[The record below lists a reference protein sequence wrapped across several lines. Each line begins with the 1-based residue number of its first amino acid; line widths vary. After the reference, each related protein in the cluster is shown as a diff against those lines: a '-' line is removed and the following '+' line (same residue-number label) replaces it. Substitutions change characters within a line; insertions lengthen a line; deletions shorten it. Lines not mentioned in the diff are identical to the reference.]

1 MGHSLDVA
9 PAGRLLR
16 LWRHGKAVAWWRS
29 PSWVDVRAGLIIFF
43 ASLIGIFEVGMM
55 VAATGGLPNVYVNL
69 YYPVL
74 AIAAFSL
81 PLPAA
86 AVLAVVAGL
95 VPSHQGLLSIQAF
108 SQGLEG
114 LVRPF
119 SFLVI
124 SGAVSAMSG
133 ALRRQLEKERAL
145 REELEREAR
154 EREAARQAAE
164 RSEQQMR
171 LLLDH
176 VQDMVAFVDATG
188 RVLEVNPKVEELGG
202 WSRHEV
208 LGRHIREFVHPQ
220 DWRCFC
226 RGLSPKALDRRQKF
240 EVRLQTRDGRWLVT
254 EAVVVPVQQSQG
266 AGGWVITAQDVTAR
280 RRAEAERD
288 EALLR
293 LLAAQD
299 EERRRVGYD
308 FHDGPIQSMVAALAF
323 LETHAWHH
331 RRPDPHL
338 ERALH
343 NLRRALQEARYIVSH
358 LTPQELREGGLP
370 KALAS
375 ILQAV
380 RDNWGIE
387 THLEVSC
394 GEWRMAYPREA
405 ALLRI
410 AQEAINNAVKHSGTG
425 RIEVR
430 LWRAGQALHLSVR
443 DFGRGIQGSEGSG
456 CHGHL
461 GILSMRERAHLLGGQ
476 LEIHSS
482 PGHGT
487 EVRVE
492 VPLGDE
498 GASPQPWP
506 P

>member
-1 MGHSLDVA
+1 MEQILDVA
-9 PAGRLLR
+9 PAGRAKP
-16 LWRHGKAVAWWRS
+16 WGPGKAMAWWRS
-29 PSWVDVRAGLIIFF
+29 PSWVDVRTGLIIFV
-43 ASLIGIFEVGMM
+43 ASLIGIFEVGIM
-55 VAATGGLPNVYVNL
+55 VDATGGLPNVYVNL

-74 AIAAFSL
+74 AMAAFSL

-86 AVLAVVAGL
+86 VVLAVVAGL
-95 VPSHQGLLSIQAF
+95 VPSHHGFLNIQAF

-114 LVRPF
+114 LIRPI
-119 SFLVI
+119 SFLVV

-133 ALRRQLEKERAL
+133 ALRRQLEKERTL
-145 REELEREAR
+145 RQQLEREAQ
-154 EREAARQAAE
+154 EKEAARQRAE
-164 RSEQQMR
+164 RSEQEMR

-176 VQDMVAFVDATG
+176 VQDLVVFVDGTG
-188 RVLEVNPKVEELGG
+188 SVLEVNPAVEELSG
-202 WSRHEV
+202 WRRRDV
-208 LGRHIREFVHPQ
+208 LGRHVREFVHPQ
-220 DWRCFC
+220 DWHRLY
-226 RGLSPKALDRRQKF
+226 RVLSSKALARRHKL
-240 EVRLQTRDGRWLVT
+240 EVRIRTCDGRWLVT
-254 EAVVVPVQQSQG
+254 EAMVVPVQGGQG
-266 AGGWVITAQDVTAR
+266 AEGWVITAQDVTAR
-280 RRAEAERD
+280 RQAEAERD

-308 FHDGPIQSMVAALAF
+308 FHDGPIQSMAAALAF
-323 LETHAWHH
+323 LETHARCH
-331 RRPDPHL
+331 RRPDAHL
-338 ERALH
+338 ERALQ
-343 NLRRALQEARYIVSH
+343 NLQRALQEARYIISH
-358 LTPQELREGGLP
+358 LSPQELKEGGLP

-394 GEWRMAYPREA
+394 GEWRMAYPRES

-443 DFGRGIQGSEGSG
+443 DFGRGIQWSEENGR
-456 CHGHL
+456 HGHL

-482 PGHGT
+482 PGQGT
-487 EVRVE
+487 EVRVV
-492 VPLGDE
+492 VPLRDGE
-498 GASPQPWP
+498 ASP
-506 P
+506 